1 MVIMN
6 AQQYVFNPMVP
17 LNPET
22 NEAIYCTMK
31 FVADQAKKCGYVVV
45 HLHLTNHCT

>member
-1 MVIMN
+1 MLQITKGHYECTTVI
-6 AQQYVFNPMVP
+6 FNPMVP

-31 FVADQAKKCGYVVV
+31 FVGDEVEKV
-45 HLHLTNHCT
+45 